1 MVLLPHGPEPCAS
14 ANSAIPARH
23 VVFYMIDGR
32 KSSLLKIFF
41 DNLKIFFDNF
51 FLKIYLDFCGSK
63 W

>member
-41 DNLKIFFDNF
+41 DNF